1 LPNVIVE
8 GRCDSRFTDIKDVFA
23 ASWRDFAEVGA
34 ALAITLDGKSV
45 VDLRAGWAD
54 SRPRATDTVVLVAS
68 VSKAPLWKPGSAH
81 SYHLHTMGRAS
92 A

>member
-8 GRCDSRFTDIKDVFA
+8 GRCDSHFTDIKDVFA

-45 VDLRAGWAD
+45 VD
-54 SRPRATDTVVLVAS
+54 
-68 VSKAPLWKPGSAH
+68 
-81 SYHLHTMGRAS
+81 
-92 A
+92 